1 MAGAGR
7 AARAGPGAGEAPPP
21 DPRATPA
28 TPRPWADGLP
38 RDLLEAVAR
47 AVPEGDRLWF
57 RLVCKSWA
65 AAGTGAAVVP
75 GEEPLP
81 RRKVTRT
88 RGPDPAASAAC
99 VAEVMVGAVEEPL
112 RREFWNDLCACSAQR
127 TTLHRAGTWPCCS
140 GRGLTS
146 AP

>member
-1 MAGAGR
+1 MESVAPEAGG
-7 AARAGPGAGEAPPP
+7 GGS
-21 DPRATPA
+21 
-28 TPRPWADGLP
+28 ADRSLADLP
-38 RDLLEAVAR
+38 LELLERVAR
-47 AVPEGDRLWF
+47 AVPAGDRLCF
-57 RLVCKSWA
+57 RLACRSWA
-65 AAGTGAAVVP
+65 AAGAKVVP
-75 GEEPLP
+75 ATGEEPLP